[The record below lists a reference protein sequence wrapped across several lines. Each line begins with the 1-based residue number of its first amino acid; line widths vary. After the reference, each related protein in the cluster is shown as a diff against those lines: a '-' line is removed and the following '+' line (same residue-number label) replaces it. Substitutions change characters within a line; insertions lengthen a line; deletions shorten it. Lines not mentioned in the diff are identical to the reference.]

1 MKKITAVLLTLIMV
15 LSCCSISV
23 FAKQRAEETKEENIA
38 EWFNALED
46 ARDYFNG
53 GNEQGI
59 VYTYKKTGGKNHT
72 NCAEYVSKAMQLMGW
87 LPEGYNIWLSST
99 INGRGASYIKS
110 SNDFEIYYPDKS
122 TKDCIADGTLQPGD
136 IAGFHTG
143 PGATGGVHTMVY
155 IGDKMWYSYG
165 ISTKNWNTG
174 PLRKG
179 SYDNKKIKVI
189 IRYKNLK
196 VSNEH
201 SLKIS
206 VTGGTASTGYYEGSS
221 LDLLVEHNTSVQ
233 INFKPDEGYDLEYAK
248 MDGKPV
254 DIENGIYI
262 EEMCS
267 NHKIDVKYEY
277 EYARYLPDDKK
288 NAKPKNGLI
297 KGLDD
302 YTNDTAFEVEANN
315 VFAEIWQQTR
325 SEPKVHELK
334 VQDGEV
340 DFSSQVKKDGE
351 YTVIVTG
358 EIEGQLYADSKTFV
372 YDNTGPQI
380 DIKGTDGSQYFEDA
394 VSVSI
399 SAEDK
404 NIKDTVIT
412 VNGKETALTEIV
424 FETDGKYSVQV
435 VSEDKAGNT
444 SIAQNNF
451 VIRRPINSYDLSPE
465 ITTEQDSNK
474 NITSVTIK
482 PSIPGE
488 IIMRVH
494 KDGEVISEEAASG
507 SITYND
513 FKNPGEYEL
522 YTYVNDIFG
531 NTKVIRPVTVTIKE

>member
-1 MKKITAVLLTLIMV
+1 M
-15 LSCCSISV
+15 
-23 FAKQRAEETKEENIA
+23 
-38 EWFNALED
+38 
-46 ARDYFNG
+46 
-53 GNEQGI
+53 
-59 VYTYKKTGGKNHT
+59 
-72 NCAEYVSKAMQLMGW
+72 
-87 LPEGYNIWLSST
+87 
-99 INGRGASYIKS
+99 
-110 SNDFEIYYPDKS
+110 
-122 TKDCIADGTLQPGD
+122 
-136 IAGFHTG
+136 
-143 PGATGGVHTMVY
+143 
-155 IGDKMWYSYG
+155 
-165 ISTKNWNTG
+165 
-174 PLRKG
+174 
-179 SYDNKKIKVI
+179 
-189 IRYKNLK
+189 
-196 VSNEH
+196 
-201 SLKIS
+201 
-206 VTGGTASTGYYEGSS
+206 
-221 LDLLVEHNTSVQ
+221 
-233 INFKPDEGYDLEYAK
+233 
-248 MDGKPV
+248 
-254 DIENGIYI
+254 
-262 EEMCS
+262 
-267 NHKIDVKYEY
+267 
-277 EYARYLPDDKK
+277 
-288 NAKPKNGLI
+288 
-297 KGLDD
+297 
-302 YTNDTAFEVEANN
+302 
-315 VFAEIWQQTR
+315 
-325 SEPKVHELK
+325 
-334 VQDGEV
+334 
-340 DFSSQVKKDGE
+340 KKDGE